1 MIYAVK
7 NLGSSLLLLLF
18 ITYVYFIG
26 DIHLDF
32 WAEEETFHARTFPY
46 LIGCAGIL
54 LSVLTLV
61 LPTESRISGIPSMQR
76 LTAALMLIALVSCY
90 GLVLDALGFIVTSV
104 LFLIGSFM
112 ILGERQWLRMGLTA
126 TGLVVSFWL
135 IMGSLDIYLTPG
147 IWWEVLE

>member
-1 MIYAVK
+1 MIYNGNK
-7 NLGSSLLLLLF
+7 LGSSVLLLLF
-18 ITYVYFIG
+18 ITYIYFIG

-54 LSVLTLV
+54 LSVLNLV
-61 LPTESRISGIPSMQR
+61 LPSESRISAIPSMQR
-76 LTAALMLIALVSCY
+76 LTAALMLIAMVSCY
-90 GLVLDALGFIVTSV
+90 GLVLEVLGFIVTSV
-104 LFLIGSFM
+104 LFLIGSFA

-135 IMGSLDIYLTPG
+135 LMGSLDIYLARG
-147 IWWEVLE
+147 IWWEALE